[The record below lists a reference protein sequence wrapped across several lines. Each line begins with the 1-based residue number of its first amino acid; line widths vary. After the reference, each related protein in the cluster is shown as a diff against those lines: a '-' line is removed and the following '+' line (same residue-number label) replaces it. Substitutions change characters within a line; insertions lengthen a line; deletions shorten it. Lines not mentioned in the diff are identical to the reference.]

1 MPRINAPTVAEHRA
15 AQQRALLDAART
27 LLART
32 GEAPSMA
39 EVAALAGLARP
50 SAYQYYKSR
59 QDLLHALVLDVF
71 PRWTQRVREAMDAEP
86 DPADRIMAYVLTNIA
101 LVAEGEHAVG
111 TALAAVAPGEELNN
125 QSAMMHHQL
134 LTPLVDTLELLGAP
148 EPQVTAELINAI
160 VHSSTK
166 LLESGTPQNTVEDRV
181 RELLG
186 PYVRENRAS
195 SGLHRPGLR
204 QSLNVRE
211 SLNVQGAAND

>member
-1 MPRINAPTVAEHRA
+1 
-15 AQQRALLDAART
+15 
-27 LLART
+27 
-32 GEAPSMA
+32 MA

-111 TALAAVAPGEELNN
+111 SALAAVAPGEELNN
-125 QSAMMHHQL
+125 QSAMMHQQL
-134 LTPLVDTLELLGAP
+134 LTPLVDTLVLLGIP

-160 VHSSTK
+160 VHSSTR
-166 LLESGTPQNTVEDRV
+166 LLESGTPRNTVEDRV

-186 PYVRENRAS
+186 PYVRENRT
-195 SGLHRPGLR
+195 SGGTNRPGL
-204 QSLNVRE
+204 QEPATTQEAVN
-211 SLNVQGAAND
+211 G

>member
-59 QDLLHALVLDVF
+59 QDLLHALVQDVF
-71 PRWTQRVREAMDAEP
+71 PRWTRRVQEAMDAEP
-86 DPADRIMAYVLTNIA
+86 EPADRIMAYVLTNIA

-111 TALAAVAPGEELNN
+111 TALAAVAPGEELDN
-125 QSAMMHHQL
+125 QSAMMHRQL
-134 LTPLVDTLELLGAP
+134 LTPLVDTLTLLGAEDP
-148 EPQVTAELINAI
+148 EVTAELINAM
-160 VHSSTK
+160 VHSSTR
-166 LLESGTPQNTVEDRV
+166 LLESGTDRESVEARV

-186 PYVRENRAS
+186 PYVRENAA
-195 SGLHRPGLR
+195 GQATR
-204 QSLNVRE
+204 QK
-211 SLNVQGAAND
+211 A

>member
-1 MPRINAPTVAEHRA
+1 MPRITAPTVAEHRA

-71 PRWTQRVREAMDAEP
+71 PRWADRVEEAMDAEQ
-86 DPADRIMAYVLTNIA
+86 DPADRVLAYVLTNIA

-111 TALAAVAPGEELNN
+111 NVLAEVAPSEELNA
-125 QSAMMHHQL
+125 QSTLMHDKL
-134 LTPLVDTLELLGAP
+134 LEPLVGTLRKLGSENPA
-148 EPQVTAELINAI
+148 QTAQLINAL
-160 VHSSTK
+160 VHAATK
-166 LLESGTPQNTVEDRV
+166 LLESGTPVKDVNARV
-181 RELLG
+181 TELLG
-186 PYVRENRAS
+186 PYVREHRRAS
-195 SGLHRPGLR
+195 NRKQHP
-204 QSLNVRE
+204 
-211 SLNVQGAAND
+211 

>member
-1 MPRINAPTVAEHRA
+1 MPRITAPTVAEHRA

-39 EVAALAGLARP
+39 DVAALAGLARP

-86 DPADRIMAYVLTNIA
+86 EPADRIMAYVLTNIR

-111 TALAAVAPGEELNN
+111 NALAAVAPGEELDN
-125 QSAMMHHQL
+125 QSAMMHRQL
-134 LTPLVDTLELLGAP
+134 LTPLVETLTAMGVPDPL
-148 EPQVTAELINAI
+148 VTAELINAI
-160 VHSSTK
+160 VHSSTR
-166 LLESGTPQNTVEDRV
+166 LLESGTGPEMVEDRV

-186 PYVRENRAS
+186 PYVRENRTLTAPEDS
-195 SGLHRPGLR
+195 P
-204 QSLNVRE
+204 
-211 SLNVQGAAND
+211 

>member
-1 MPRINAPTVAEHRA
+1 MPRITAPTVAEHRA

-71 PRWTQRVREAMDAEP
+71 PRWTRRVREAMDAEP
-86 DPADRIMAYVLTNIA
+86 DPADRILAYVLTNIA

-111 TALAAVAPGEELNN
+111 NALAAVAPGEELNN
-125 QSAMMHHQL
+125 QSAMMHRQL
-134 LTPLVDTLELLGAP
+134 LTPLMDTLTLLGVP

-160 VHSSTK
+160 VHSSTR
-166 LLESGTPQNTVEDRV
+166 LLESGTARETVEERV

-186 PYVRENRAS
+186 PYVRDKRSTHPA
-195 SGLHRPGLR
+195 
-204 QSLNVRE
+204 RE
-211 SLNVQGAAND
+211 DSA

>member
-71 PRWTQRVREAMDAEP
+71 PRWAQRVEEAMHAQP
-86 DPADRIMAYVLTNIA
+86 DPADRILAYALTNIA

-111 TALAAVAPGEELNN
+111 SALAAVAPSEELNT
-125 QSAMMHHQL
+125 QSAIMHSKL
-134 LTPLVDTLELLGAP
+134 LDPLVGTLREMGSEDPAA
-148 EPQVTAELINAI
+148 TAELINAI
-160 VHSSTK
+160 VHSANK
-166 LLESGTPQNTVEDRV
+166 LLESGLSQDAVNARV
-181 RELLG
+181 TELLE
-186 PYVRENRAS
+186 PYVREHRRGAS
-195 SGLHRPGLR
+195 GKQLP
-204 QSLNVRE
+204 
-211 SLNVQGAAND
+211 

>member
-1 MPRINAPTVAEHRA
+1 MPRITAPTVAEHRA

-59 QDLLHALVLDVF
+59 TDLLNALVMDVF
-71 PRWTQRVREAMDAEP
+71 PRWAQRVEDAMRAEKE
-86 DPADRIMAYVLTNIA
+86 PADRILAYVLTNIA

-111 TALAAVAPGEELNN
+111 SALASVAPSEELDA
-125 QSAMMHHQL
+125 QSARMHQAIL
-134 LTPLVDTLELLGAP
+134 DPLVGALKDLGTEDP
-148 EPQVTAELINAI
+148 RSTAELINAI
-160 VHSSTK
+160 VHTGTR
-166 LLESGTPQNTVEDRV
+166 LLESGTDQEQVGRLV

-186 PYVRENRAS
+186 PYVREHGGSAERTE
-195 SGLHRPGLR
+195 P
-204 QSLNVRE
+204 
-211 SLNVQGAAND
+211 

>member
-1 MPRINAPTVAEHRA
+1 M
-15 AQQRALLDAART
+15 LDAART

-86 DPADRIMAYVLTNIA
+86 EPADRIMAYVLTNIR

-111 TALAAVAPGEELNN
+111 NALAAVAPGEELDN
-125 QSAMMHHQL
+125 QSAMMHRQL
-134 LTPLVDTLELLGAP
+134 LTPLVETLTVMGVPDPA
-148 EPQVTAELINAI
+148 VTAELINAI
-160 VHSSTK
+160 VHSSTR
-166 LLESGTPQNTVEDRV
+166 LLESGTGPETVEERV

-186 PYVRENRAS
+186 PYVRENRTI
-195 SGLHRPGLR
+195 P
-204 QSLNVRE
+204 VRE
-211 SLNVQGAAND
+211 GTP

>member
-59 QDLLHALVLDVF
+59 QDLLHALVLDLF
-71 PRWTQRVREAMDAEP
+71 PRWTRRVREAMDAEA
-86 DPADRIMAYVLTNIA
+86 DPADRILAYVLTNIA

-125 QSAMMHHQL
+125 QSAMMHRQL
-134 LTPLVDTLELLGAP
+134 LTPLVETLTLLGVEDP
-148 EPQVTAELINAI
+148 LVTSELINAI
-160 VHSSTK
+160 VHSSTR
-166 LLESGTPQNTVEDRV
+166 LLESGTSRESVEARV

-186 PYVRENRAS
+186 PYVRENRTTPAMEGTS
-195 SGLHRPGLR
+195 
-204 QSLNVRE
+204 
-211 SLNVQGAAND
+211 

>member
-1 MPRINAPTVAEHRA
+1 MPRITAPTVAEHRA

-59 QDLLHALVLDVF
+59 TDLLNALVMDVF
-71 PRWTQRVREAMDAEP
+71 PRWAQRVEDAMRAEQE
-86 DPADRIMAYVLTNIA
+86 PADRILAYVLTNIA

-111 TALAAVAPGEELNN
+111 SALASVAPSEELDA
-125 QSAMMHHQL
+125 QSARMHQAIL
-134 LTPLVDTLELLGAP
+134 DPLVSALRDLGTEDP
-148 EPQVTAELINAI
+148 HSTAELINAI
-160 VHSSTK
+160 VHTGTR
-166 LLESGTPQNTVEDRV
+166 LLESGTDQEQVGRLV

-186 PYVRENRAS
+186 PYVREHGGSAGRTE
-195 SGLHRPGLR
+195 P
-204 QSLNVRE
+204 
-211 SLNVQGAAND
+211 

>member
-1 MPRINAPTVAEHRA
+1 MPRISAPTVAEHRA

-59 QDLLHALVLDVF
+59 QDLLHALVQDVF
-71 PRWTQRVREAMDAEP
+71 PRWTRRVTEAMDAEP

-111 TALAAVAPGEELNN
+111 NALAAVAPGEELNN
-125 QSAMMHHQL
+125 QSAMMHRQL
-134 LTPLVDTLELLGAP
+134 LTPLVETLTMLGVRDP
-148 EPQVTAELINAI
+148 HVTAELINAI
-160 VHSSTK
+160 VHSSTR
-166 LLESGTPQNTVEDRV
+166 LLESGTGREIVEGRV

-186 PYVRENRAS
+186 PYVRENRAT
-195 SGLHRPGLR
+195 
-204 QSLNVRE
+204 
-211 SLNVQGAAND
+211 AAQEGTA